1 MKLLLIFSIHNCMN
15 NYPVLVLVFTLLFN
29 VKNKSFSCFIY
40 TTPELTTAKS
50 STFSLKRH
58 LINLPLLDNPP
69 HFNNIKANISYCLYR
84 PFTFTKK
91 KKKSTILYIRQE
103 PMNLSWITSR
113 CFISSLST
121 HWPNQQAGRR
131 QVDGQRGNR
140 GLLARVRPD
149 LSPWLNTAQ
158 ACDPYISG
166 E

>member
-1 MKLLLIFSIHNCMN
+1 MISPKMKLLLIFSIHNCMN

-91 KKKSTILYIRQE
+91 KKKVNHFVHKTRAHE
-103 PMNLSWITSR
+103 FVMNHFSLFHFLLIYPLTKSASR
-113 CFISSLST
+113 EK
-121 HWPNQQAGRR
+121 AGGRTE
-131 QVDGQRGNR
+131 GK
-140 GLLARVRPD
+140 
-149 LSPWLNTAQ
+149 
-158 ACDPYISG
+158 
-166 E
+166 